1 MAITIIILTP
11 VRLTASTDLAGLWA
25 ECLSAPVPGMAGMV
39 DGVTGGVAAV
49 MAAGPMDVASWV
61 GADMP
66 DAAMPVDADT
76 LVAAELH
83 VAAVGSTVEL
93 PAVAAAADSTVAVDT
108 LAAVAVT
115 VAVADMGAGT
125 GKFACGLI

>member
-1 MAITIIILTP
+1 
-11 VRLTASTDLAGLWA
+11 
-25 ECLSAPVPGMAGMV
+25 MAGMV

-66 DAAMPVDADT
+66 DADTPVDADT

-93 PAVAAAADSTVAVDT
+93 PAVAAAADSTAAVDT
-108 LAAVAVT
+108 LAAVVT

>member
-1 MAITIIILTP
+1 
-11 VRLTASTDLAGLWA
+11 
-25 ECLSAPVPGMAGMV
+25 MAGMV

>member
-1 MAITIIILTP
+1 
-11 VRLTASTDLAGLWA
+11 
-25 ECLSAPVPGMAGMV
+25 MAGMV

-76 LVAAELH
+76 LAAAGLH
-83 VAAVGSTVEL
+83 AAAVGSTVEL
-93 PAVAAAADSTVAVDT
+93 PAVAAAADSTAAVDT
-108 LAAVAVT
+108 LAAVVT